1 MNITDTKIKR
11 LSLFIE
17 EYLGELKKNEMTEV
31 YETTMLMLINKQY
44 HSAINNLILDTIRKA
59 CKKNDLTTFHFESS
73 EEYQDAVDSVCRSK
87 YFEENFSRYEINRK
101 KNIANNIVFELLPT
115 AFLRILKKDTNLVVN
130 PAMVKYPGINHKLIK
145 RKNSQEVALTFD
157 KDTPINDVSN
167 YMREILEMKNMP
179 KKRKMS
185 LGQGYKILQIY
196 NGIKSSGEMDGNEKY
211 EYNEQLISREMKRRF
226 GETLSMEAVAKS
238 LQRIKKIQKEINTL
252 PTNNSNQS
260 VLY

>member
-1 MNITDTKIKR
+1 MQF
-11 LSLFIE
+11 SLD
-17 EYLGELKKNEMTEV
+17 GK
-31 YETTMLMLINKQY
+31 
-44 HSAINNLILDTIRKA
+44 DTIDIDTA
-59 CKKNDLTTFHFESS
+59 CLVGANLLTTETGTP
-73 EEYQDAVDSVCRSK
+73 E
-87 YFEENFSRYEINRK
+87 
-101 KNIANNIVFELLPT
+101 P
-115 AFLRILKKDTNLVVN
+115 
-130 PAMVKYPGINHKLIK
+130 P
-145 RKNSQEVALTFD
+145 FD

-238 LQRIKKIQKEINTL
+238 LQRIKEIQKEINTL